1 MQEGGI
7 ELEDYIEIKDLKI
20 SFKSYDGQ
28 KRVVDIDELK
38 IDGKKYGKNYLEHDK
53 MIQGVRMDYRMSAQ
67 PNMKRG
73 TMDSDI
79 PYSFSLEK
87 K

>member
-1 MQEGGI
+1 
-7 ELEDYIEIKDLKI
+7 
-20 SFKSYDGQ
+20 
-28 KRVVDIDELK
+28 
-38 IDGKKYGKNYLEHDK
+38 